1 MRRWWR
7 RLGTANKIA
16 VIGLIVAILGLV
28 PGYLAF
34 FPTNQKS
41 PTPTPSPSS
50 EVTSPP
56 APLQLVSFRVASG
69 VDVDTLVS
77 DFEGPDEKQK
87 VKVAS
92 LIDLTIKNVSDD
104 SLVLTDAVFEV
115 AGQPLKEC
123 KVAGG
128 PLSLTGLYDV
138 VLPASPAQPSSVIRK
153 QLTHEINPHDAERL
167 AFKIGPRTIAE
178 GQFPLL
184 YHVQV
189 SLQHDSASQ
198 PIRIG
203 AAVVV
208 TPTIEAYEWFFSNYP
223 GEAPMSDECVLSN
236 ARLVQEFAKRPG
248 AKSSDFERLL
258 KLTKAADAKGG
269 ALEGKLP
276 SAPSG

>member
-1 MRRWWR
+1 MRRWWS
-7 RLGTANKIA
+7 RLGTANQIA

-28 PGYLAF
+28 PGYFAF
-34 FPTNQKS
+34 FPTKQK
-41 PTPTPSPSS
+41 PPTPSPSS
-50 EVTSPP
+50 EVTSLP

-115 AGQPLKEC
+115 VGQPLKAC
-123 KVAGG
+123 KAAGG
-128 PLSLTGLYDV
+128 PLTLTGLYDV
-138 VLPASPAQPSSVIRK
+138 VLPAPPDQPSSVIRK

-167 AFKIGPRTIAE
+167 AFKIGPGTVAE

-184 YHVQV
+184 YHVRV

-248 AKSSDFERLL
+248 AKSSDFEQLL
-258 KLTKAADAKGG
+258 KLAKAADAKGG

>member
-1 MRRWWR
+1 MRRWWGG
-7 RLGTANKIA
+7 LGTANQIA

-28 PGYLAF
+28 PGYFVF
-34 FPTNQKS
+34 FPSKQTS
-41 PTPTPSPSS
+41 TTLSPSS
-50 EVTSPP
+50 QVTSPP
-56 APLQLVSFRVASG
+56 KAPLQLVSFRVVSG
-69 VDVDTLVS
+69 VEVDALVS
-77 DFEGPDEKQK
+77 GLEGPDEKQK
-87 VKVAS
+87 VKAAD

-123 KVAGG
+123 KAAGG
-128 PLSLTGLYDV
+128 PLSFTGFYDV
-138 VLPASPAQPSSVIRK
+138 VLPAPPAQLPSVIHK

-167 AFKIGPRTIAE
+167 AFKIGPRKITE

-208 TPTIEAYEWFFSNYP
+208 TPTIETYEWFFSNYP

-248 AKSSDFERLL
+248 PRSSDFERLL
-258 KLTKAADAKGG
+258 KVAKGADAKGG

>member
-1 MRRWWR
+1 MRRWWSG
-7 RLGTANKIA
+7 LGTANQIA
-16 VIGLIVAILGLV
+16 VIDLIVAILGLV
-28 PGYLAF
+28 LDTSSSFRVSKHLQPL
-34 FPTNQKS
+34 
-41 PTPTPSPSS
+41 SPSS
-50 EVTSPP
+50 QVTSPP
-56 APLQLVSFRVASG
+56 KAPLQLVSFRVVSG
-69 VDVDTLVS
+69 VEVDALVS
-77 DFEGPDEKQK
+77 GLEGPDEKQK
-87 VKVAS
+87 VKAAD

-123 KVAGG
+123 KAAGG
-128 PLSLTGLYDV
+128 PLSFTGFYDV
-138 VLPASPAQPSSVIRK
+138 VLPAPPAQLPSVIHK

-167 AFKIGPRTIAE
+167 AFKIGPRKITE

-203 AAVVV
+203 AAVAV
-208 TPTIEAYEWFFSNYP
+208 TRTIETYEWFFSNYP
-223 GEAPMSDECVLSN
+223 GEVPMSDECVLSN
-236 ARLVQEFAKRPG
+236 ARLVQEFAQRPG
-248 AKSSDFERLL
+248 PRSSDFERLL
-258 KLTKAADAKGG
+258 KVAKGADAKGG